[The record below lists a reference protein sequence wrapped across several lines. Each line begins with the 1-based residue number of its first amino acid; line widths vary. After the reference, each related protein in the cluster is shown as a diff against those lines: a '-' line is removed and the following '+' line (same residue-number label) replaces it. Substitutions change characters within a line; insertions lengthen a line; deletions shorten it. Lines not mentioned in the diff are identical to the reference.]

1 MRLFIIKEVNKIT
14 DVTFVLI
21 YIISISIAS
30 FLISTQPDVIS
41 INEEKVSEV
50 TTDTSQKNKL
60 KRFFPLDCVASS
72 TLSDEYSCRNLYDDE
87 YNFWSD
93 DHNSCVN
100 PTWIRFYF
108 EKEIYLEFIIIQQI
122 ENPDLFDTRVKIY
135 EYRIQTSS
143 FEYYPGTLENNTYA
157 QWLDINENTTVLEI
171 EVLSIHLPV
180 KYYGLSET
188 KNCVLQEITF
198 YGRDI

>member
-1 MRLFIIKEVNKIT
+1 MRLFIIIEVNKTT
-14 DVTFVLI
+14 DPTFVLI

-60 KRFFPLDCVASS
+60 KRFFPLDCEASS

-108 EKEIYLEFIIIQQI
+108 EKEIYIEFIIIQQI
-122 ENPDLFDTRVKIY
+122 ENPDHFDTRVKIQD
-135 EYRIQTSS
+135 YRIQTSS
-143 FEYYPGTLENNTYA
+143 SEYYYGTLENNTYA
-157 QWLDINENTTVLEI
+157 HWLDINENTSLLEI
-171 EVLSIHLPV
+171 EVLSTYLQT
-180 KYYGLSET
+180 KYINLSET
-188 KNCVLQEITF
+188 NNCVLQEITF
-198 YGRDI
+198 YGRDL